1 MRARVISPIFLA
13 LLVGVA
19 TLPAGAC
26 ERELAEQSPHNTVSA
41 FLPEQGAATKST
53 PLWQFAA
60 CKPNGATC
68 TADADC
74 CNGACKPI
82 AEGRA
87 CVPNK

>member
-13 LLVGVA
+13 LLVGVFA
-19 TLPAGAC
+19 LPAAAC
-26 ERELAEQSPHNTVSA
+26 ERELAQQSPHSTVSA
-41 FLPEQGAATKST
+41 FFPEQGTATKST
-53 PLWQFAA
+53 PLWQLAA

-74 CNGACKPI
+74 CSGACKPI

-87 CVPNK
+87 CVANK

>member
-13 LLVGVA
+13 LLVGVVA
-19 TLPAGAC
+19 LPAAAC
-26 ERELAEQSPHNTVSA
+26 ERELAEQSPHSTVTA
-41 FLPEQGAATKST
+41 FTPEHSAATKST
-53 PLWQFAA
+53 PGWRLAA

-74 CNGACKPI
+74 CSGACKPI